1 MLRRWGK
8 RRVVVGCGGL
18 ALGVVLLLGVGLYLL
33 QRAYDG
39 EVDRIAGAMPTEAGR
54 PSSTGRGE
62 NWLLIGSD
70 KREDMPWMGARADAI
85 MLVHLSEDGSRVSV
99 IAIPRDGW
107 VPVPGHGTTK
117 INAAFAHGGPSLL
130 IRTVER
136 LTKVRVDH
144 YAALDFNGFVEMT
157 DALGGVDV
165 TITKRTH
172 DPMHQ
177 RTWEAGRHHLNGVE
191 ALDFVRQRWNLPS
204 GDLDRIKRQQAF
216 MASVVK
222 EATDK
227 GMLTDP
233 GRTYDFLSAV
243 TKSIKA
249 DDGLSLSVMQKLAGG
264 LRGMSAGKV
273 RFVTVPVEP
282 YPQDPNRVQFN
293 RALAEPLF
301 KAVREDNKLP
311 ERKPVP
317 VQHKVQPVPPAQVRV
332 GVYNGAGT
340 PGLAQRT
347 ADQLAGRGFQIVK
360 VGTANRRYARTQIL
374 YGAGAERQAA
384 RMAIAVPGPK
394 PRPWRAARPGHVYL
408 VIGQNGAE
416 LRVLNAKVPKV
427 AGEVRADR
435 DVCEA
440 T

>member
-216 MASVVK
+216 LQALANKALDTRNPVK
-222 EATDK
+222 ID
-227 GMLTDP
+227 
-233 GRTYDFLSAV
+233 RFIRAV
-243 TKSIKA
+243 SR
-249 DDGLSLSVMQKLAGG
+249 S
-264 LRGMSAGKV
+264 
-273 RFVTVPVEP
+273 VTVDGSVTSGTLRSLARRLLETSTLEYVTTPVEGP
-282 YPQDPNRVQFN
+282 AARGDQSVILLDE
-293 RALAEPLF
+293 AAMKDLF
-301 KAVREDNKLP
+301 DAVRED
-311 ERKPVP
+311 
-317 VQHKVQPVPPAQVRV
+317 RV
-332 GVYNGAGT
+332 GDYVARNGA
-340 PGLAQRT
+340 
-347 ADQLAGRGFQIVK
+347 
-360 VGTANRRYARTQIL
+360 ANSVD
-374 YGAGAERQAA
+374 
-384 RMAIAVPGPK
+384 AV
-394 PRPWRAARPGHVYL
+394 R
-408 VIGQNGAE
+408 
-416 LRVLNAKVPKV
+416 
-427 AGEVRADR
+427 
-435 DVCEA
+435 
-440 T
+440 